1 MKLTWNRIV
10 SDKRI
15 PDYNNNR
22 VTNLSSLRS
31 EVESDYNRIIT
42 SASFRRLQDK
52 TQVFPLDSSDFVRT
66 RLTHSLEVAS
76 LAKLIGKQVC
86 AEIQKK
92 ELTNEDINVHNV
104 IETLNCAA
112 LLHDIGNPPFG
123 HFGESSIR
131 EWFKNNIIKIKYGN
145 KTLDEILNEQ
155 QKLDLLYYEGNAQA
169 LRIVSK
175 LHRLNG
181 KYGMHLT
188 SGVLDA
194 IIKYPVNS
202 LEKELESKKDK
213 HHRRLIAKKIGYY
226 ESETDLFNQIKENTG
241 TQGCR
246 NPLTFILEAADDLAY
261 TFADLEDGYKKGMYT
276 YDELMDVIIQSND
289 EKGREF
295 LEKKLQ
301 DAKMESR
308 YEGVDYSPFKDAV
321 FRWMTNKQLFCV
333 SAVKDAFI
341 LNYDEIMNGTFNN
354 ELIACSSEG
363 ELIKSL
369 KEFAYKKVYRD
380 KSILKVEI
388 MGNEILK
395 FFLDQFVISVLHYDS
410 QIYKVN
416 DIETKY
422 ISLLSSNYLENYH
435 ESTKNK
441 SDEDKIYEKLLLAAD
456 FVAGM
461 TDGYA
466 KMIYQELKGML

>member
-1 MKLTWNRIV
+1 MKLSWNRIV

-15 PDYNNNR
+15 PEYNNR
-22 VTNLSSLRS
+22 STNLNSLRS

-86 AEIQKK
+86 TEIQKK
-92 ELTNEDINVHNV
+92 ELTDEEINIHNV

-131 EWFKNNIIKIKYGN
+131 EWFKNNIIKIKYGD
-145 KTLDEILNEQ
+145 KTLEELLTEQ

-188 SGVLDA
+188 SGVLDT
-194 IIKYPVNS
+194 IIKYPVCS
-202 LEKELESKKDK
+202 LEKEKESKKDK
-213 HHRRLIAKKIGYY
+213 KIKRLLAKKIGYY
-226 ESETDLFNQIKENTG
+226 ESETELFNQIKENTG
-241 TQGCR
+241 THECR

-261 TFADLEDGYKKGMYT
+261 TFADLEDGYKKGMYS
-276 YDELMDVIIQSND
+276 YDELMDVITQSND
-289 EKGREF
+289 KKGKDF

-301 DAKMESR
+301 DAKLEGR
-308 YEGVDYSPFKDAV
+308 YEGIDHCPYKNAV
-321 FRWMTNKQLFCV
+321 FRWLTNKQLFCV
-333 SAVKDAFI
+333 SAVKDVFI
-341 LNYDEIMNGTFNN
+341 SNYDEIMNGNFNG
-354 ELIACSSEG
+354 ELIAYSSEG
-363 ELIKSL
+363 KLIKSL
-369 KEFAYKKVYRD
+369 KEFAYKKIYKD

-395 FFLDQFVISVLHYDS
+395 FFLDHFVISILHYDS
-410 QIYKVN
+410 QIYKTN
-416 DIETKY
+416 DIEMKY

-435 ESTKNK
+435 DSTKCK
-441 SDEDKIYEKLLLAAD
+441 SDNEKIYDKLLLAAD
-456 FVAGM
+456 YVAGM

-466 KMIYQELKGML
+466 KMIYQELKGMI